1 MADYYLKLEDLS
13 VGYGGKPLLSDINI
27 EIDKGEIVTL
37 IGPNGAGKS
46 TILKSISRQ
55 LKLLGG
61 KVFLMEESVQ
71 DLSWRALSK
80 KMAVVLTERMRPE
93 LMTCRDVVATGRYPY
108 TGKFGVLSEAD
119 RRIVR
124 ESMELVHIEEL
135 ADRDFMQTSDGQKQ
149 RVMLARAICH
159 ECEHLHGHLYVE
171 RVEGELMDV
180 EEEED

>member
-27 EIDKGEIVTL
+27 EIDKGEIMAL

-61 KVFLMEESVQ
+61 KVFLMEENVQ

-80 KMAVVLTERMRPE
+80 KMAVVLTERLRPE
-93 LMTCRDVVATGRYPY
+93 LMTCREKEFLCLSRYED
-108 TGKFGVLSEAD
+108 GALRSIKNFFG
-119 RRIVR
+119 
-124 ESMELVHIEEL
+124 
-135 ADRDFMQTSDGQKQ
+135 G
-149 RVMLARAICH
+149 
-159 ECEHLHGHLYVE
+159 
-171 RVEGELMDV
+171 
-180 EEEED
+180 